1 MIAFP
6 EPVVKATAPK
16 LPPLST
22 LERRIR
28 TAILTALDR
37 IQGEARYGDIRDALD
52 RGDVEAAVE
61 AVRIELG
68 EAFLRSAIPQA
79 LRQAYEIE
87 GDDVAT
93 VLGYSFDILTPQAV
107 DWVRQNAGSLIRQW
121 GDSSRD
127 AIRNLIAESF
137 RLNVP
142 VGTLARQIRQTGIGL
157 TWRQARAVLNM
168 RQRLMADGLDAAKVD
183 ARAERYFKRLARYRA
198 ELIARTEMARA
209 SEHARHE
216 AWRQGIAEGLIDPS
230 RTEQEWVATH
240 DHRAC
245 DDCLDLDG
253 TRASIPDGHFVSA
266 TGTDGGLGPPRH
278 PSCRCRATAVAVG
291 SKPLPR
297 AQPNEPL
304 RKYNPNHVPAGSPEG
319 GRFASG
325 GGTAGSVPGDL
336 GRQMDS
342 DLAAARAAMEL
353 EQPMTR
359 PALTGEEQ
367 AAITRFEA
375 DPNFSHIAG
384 VPVERGPGQS
394 IIEGQLTDAHLPQSH
409 TDQLQAVRIPAG
421 EWIAADRSPTGTAAG
436 VYTPETREIHLA
448 INAPGGG
455 NIQVIGGATVLHEV
469 GHHVHL
475 ARLTGEAADRWA
487 VYSQRGIAARI
498 SAYAR
503 TNQGEHFAEAY
514 RAYARGGRYRASLKA
529 LEPQAYAFMK
539 DLFRPSGSKA
549 LLPIGRTAW
558 IPGGWI
564 SRYEGGGSA

>member
-6 EPVVKATAPK
+6 EPVLKATAPK

-22 LERRIR
+22 LEHRIR

-52 RGDVEAAVE
+52 RGDIEAAVE

-93 VLGYSFDILTPQAV
+93 ALGYSFDILTPQAV

-121 GDSSRD
+121 GDSSRG
-127 AIRNLIAESF
+127 AIRNLIAEGF

-216 AWRQGIAEGLIDPS
+216 AWRQGIAEGLIDPT

-240 DHRAC
+240 DSRGC

-253 TRASIPDGHFVSA
+253 TRASLPDGRFVSA
-266 TGTDGGLGPPRH
+266 GGTDGGLGPPRH

-297 AQPNEPL
+297 AQVN
-304 RKYNPNHVPAGSPEG
+304 V
-319 GRFASG
+319 
-325 GGTAGSVPGDL
+325 V
-336 GRQMDS
+336 
-342 DLAAARAAMEL
+342 
-353 EQPMTR
+353 
-359 PALTGEEQ
+359 
-367 AAITRFEA
+367 
-375 DPNFSHIAG
+375 
-384 VPVERGPGQS
+384 
-394 IIEGQLTDAHLPQSH
+394 
-409 TDQLQAVRIPAG
+409 
-421 EWIAADRSPTGTAAG
+421 
-436 VYTPETREIHLA
+436 
-448 INAPGGG
+448 
-455 NIQVIGGATVLHEV
+455 
-469 GHHVHL
+469 
-475 ARLTGEAADRWA
+475 
-487 VYSQRGIAARI
+487 
-498 SAYAR
+498 
-503 TNQGEHFAEAY
+503 
-514 RAYARGGRYRASLKA
+514 
-529 LEPQAYAFMK
+529 
-539 DLFRPSGSKA
+539 
-549 LLPIGRTAW
+549 
-558 IPGGWI
+558 
-564 SRYEGGGSA
+564 